1 MTFYTSYGKR
11 IFDFT
16 TALTGLLLFGWL
28 ILLAAVIA
36 RRDTGL
42 SGFFRHTRVGQ
53 HGRHFEILKIRTL
66 RTKIASP
73 KGVTTTAELQHVTGT
88 GRFFRRTK
96 IDELPQLWNVLK
108 GDMSLV
114 GPRPDVPEYAGNL
127 EGEDRI
133 ILSVRPGITGP
144 ATLQYRDEEEQL
156 LAQTDPVRYNDEV
169 IWPEKVRLNKQYVA
183 DCSFR
188 YDLGILIKTV
198 LTVLKI
204 GKN

>member
-11 IFDFT
+11 IFDSFA
-16 TALTGLLLFGWL
+16 ALIGLLLLGWL

-36 RRDTGL
+36 RFDTGM
-42 SGFFRHTRVGQ
+42 SGFFRHTRVGKG
-53 HGRHFEILKIRTL
+53 GRHFQILKIRTL
-66 RTKIASP
+66 KTKTASP
-73 KGVTTTAELQHVTGT
+73 KGVTTAAELQHLTPA

-114 GPRPDVPEYAGNL
+114 GPRPDVPEYAGTL

-144 ATLQYRDEEEQL
+144 ATLQYRNEEEQL

-169 IWPEKVRLNKQYVA
+169 IWPEKVRMNKQYVA

-188 YDLGILIKTV
+188 YDLGILLQTV